1 MLCTA
6 LNKPAG
12 LVSSTNAA
20 TQYFRK
26 QLTATKNLPRKV
38 SSKFKCSQN
47 TIVKLLLRWV
57 CN

>member
-12 LVSSTNAA
+12 LVSSPTNAA

-26 QLTATKNLPRKV
+26 QLTSTKNLPTKL

-47 TIVKLLLRWV
+47 TIVNLLLR
-57 CN
+57 

>member
-47 TIVKLLLRWV
+47 TTVKLLLR
-57 CN
+57 